1 MPTPGENATR
11 QKPPLFTIVNLN
23 DFEQASRQS
32 LTEKSWA
39 FISGASE
46 DNLTRDA
53 NQDFFRRIWFRPKA
67 LIGANSVNMRSSI
80 LGCET
85 SLPIFISPADL
96 ATSAGAE
103 GELALGR
110 GAAATGIIYCVSNLG
125 YIPRFPALEIPSIR
139 IRLGVSSLQFSITNK

>member
-1 MPTPGENATR
+1 MPTSGESATR

-23 DFEQASRQS
+23 DFEQASGQF

-53 NQDFFRRIWFRPKA
+53 NQDFFRRIWFRPKV
-67 LIGANSVNMRSSI
+67 LIGAKSVNMRTSI

-85 SLPIFISPADL
+85 SLPIIISPAGL

-110 GAAATGIIYCVSNLG
+110 GAAATGIIYCVSNIGYYQGSQIFNSPLFESILG
-125 YIPRFPALEIPSIR
+125 I
-139 IRLGVSSLQFSITNK
+139 SSLQFSITNK